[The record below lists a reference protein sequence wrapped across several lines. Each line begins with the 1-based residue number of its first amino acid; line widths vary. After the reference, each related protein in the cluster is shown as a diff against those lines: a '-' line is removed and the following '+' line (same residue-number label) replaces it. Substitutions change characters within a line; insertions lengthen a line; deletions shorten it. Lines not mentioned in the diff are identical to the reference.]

1 MAELHF
7 LRPLWFFA
15 FIPLMVLL
23 FVFCYKTKSSK
34 IKNKKAKQQS
44 AWKNEVDAHLLEHV
58 LISFSPSQMKK
69 TKYQI
74 WMFAAF
80 CWTISVF
87 ALAGPSWDKTSPIQ
101 INPDLAPLVIVLDLS
116 HSMLVRDIYPNRLKH
131 AQYKL
136 RMLIDK
142 MINRPIAMVVYSAQA
157 HSVIPLTQDSRL
169 VTHLLEYMTPDI
181 MPAPGSNHSA
191 GLKLAAN
198 ILSQNKRKKGQI
210 LLVTDGLDD
219 KSVKTIEQLAS
230 QDLDVLIYVVAT
242 KQGGTIPETE
252 NGNKLTDN
260 GKDFSVLDEAGLRQ
274 FAQKDLGY
282 YEIVTNDNQDILN
295 LLSQLTD
302 TSFYIE
308 SSYIKDSY
316 LTKDETEQQTIQV
329 WRDRGGWL
337 IFLLLPF
344 ALLMFR
350 PGFMSVLLSGYIYS
364 VIFFYPVTAEANGW
378 QAIWYNS
385 NTQGNIA
392 LANNDAKLAEQLFS
406 EPFWRGVAQYRQQ
419 KFKQALENFSSV
431 NSAQGFYNKGN
442 TLVHLKRYKEAMTAY
457 NTALRINDSL
467 TEAKHNLKLV
477 EHFRQQTQSNDP
489 LDLINFNRSKNIN
502 KAKALKPLKQLE
514 KLSDKSPAV
523 KADQKQE
530 QDQKKK
536 SADNVDKNSLV
547 KGDINN
553 SAASRSGGQNN
564 KNERSEKPGKRAQQK
579 TKTTQEYKTKTINKD
594 IQNKLTQKKSK
605 QKTNKV
611 SQVNSKK
618 KLTGTENSNQQQ
630 KNKTNILSEADNN
643 KLKKS
648 DNNVQKK
655 SDDELKKIVKETAE
669 SSNKQ
674 EGKHNTS
681 KPENSEITDN
691 ENNKPVARAGSKKQA
706 ISRQEKKQDF
716 STEKNEQF
724 QSMEHWLDSINDDP
738 SDLLREKFKREYK
751 KASRFSEMD
760 KN

>member
-1 MAELHF
+1 LS
-7 LRPLWFFA
+7 FF
-15 FIPLMVLL
+15 
-23 FVFCYKTKSSK
+23 YTTKSSK
-34 IKNKKAKQQS
+34 TKNNKAKQQS
-44 AWKNEVDAHLLEHV
+44 AWTNEVDAHLLEHV

-69 TKYQI
+69 TKYQV
-74 WMFAAF
+74 WMFVAF

-87 ALAGPSWDKTSPIQ
+87 ALTGPSWDKTSPIQ
-101 INPDLAPLVIVLDLS
+101 INPDRAPLVIVLDLS

-142 MINRPIAMVVYSAQA
+142 MINRPIALAVYSAQA

-210 LLVTDGLDD
+210 LLVTDGLDGN
-219 KSVKTIEQLAS
+219 SVKTIEQLAS
-230 QDLDVLIYVVAT
+230 QDLDILIYVVAT

-260 GKDFSVLDEAGLRQ
+260 GKDFSELEEAGLRQ
-274 FAQKDLGY
+274 FAQKHLGY
-282 YEIVTNDNQDILN
+282 YEIVTNDNQDVLN

-302 TSFYIE
+302 F
-308 SSYIKDSY
+308 SSYLDNSY
-316 LTKDETEQQTIQV
+316 LTKDETEEQTIQV
-329 WRDRGGWL
+329 WRDRGGWF
-337 IFLLLPF
+337 IILLLPL

-350 PGFMSVLLSGYIYS
+350 PGFMAVLLSGYIYS

-378 QAIWYNS
+378 QNIWYNS

-392 LANNDAKLAEQLFS
+392 LANNDAKSAEQLFS
-406 EPFWRGVAQYRQQ
+406 DPFWRGVAQYRQK

-431 NSAQGFYNKGN
+431 NSAQAFYNKGN
-442 TLVHLKRYKEAMTAY
+442 TFVHLKRYKEAITAY
-457 NTALRINDSL
+457 NTALRMNDSL
-467 TEAKHNLKLV
+467 IEAKHNLKLV

-514 KLSDKSPAV
+514 KLSDKSPEV

-530 QDQKKK
+530 KDQKKK
-536 SADNVDKNSLV
+536 SADNMGKNSLV

-553 SAASRSGGQNN
+553 SPASRSGGQNN
-564 KNERSEKPGKRAQQK
+564 KNERSKKSSKRAQ
-579 TKTTQEYKTKTINKD
+579 
-594 IQNKLTQKKSK
+594 

-611 SQVNSKK
+611 SQVNAKK
-618 KLTGTENSNQQQ
+618 KLTRTEISSELQ
-630 KNKTNILSEADNN
+630 KNKTNILPEADNN
-643 KLKKS
+643 KLKIS
-648 DNNVQKK
+648 DNKVQKK
-655 SDDELKKIVKETAE
+655 SNDELKNFVKKIVKKTAKT
-669 SSNKQ
+669 SNKQ

-681 KPENSEITDN
+681 KSENSEIIDN
-691 ENNKPVARAGSKKQA
+691 ENNIPVARAGSKKQA
-706 ISRQEKKQDF
+706 ISKQEKKQDF
-716 STEKNEQF
+716 SREKNEQF
-724 QSMEHWLDSINDDP
+724 QSLEHWLDSINDDP
-738 SDLLREKFKREYK
+738 SELLREKFKREYK
-751 KASRFSEMD
+751 RASRNSGMGQ
-760 KN
+760 K